1 MSTTN
6 KLLAVKENRLSVT
19 SFRSGFVSIIGR
31 PNVGKST
38 LLNRILGEKIVITSD
53 KPQTTRNRIQGI
65 HNLPGA
71 QIVFIDTPGIH
82 NAKSRLNKYMVEV
95 ALSSIKEVDLILL
108 LVEAQRPPSE
118 QEREIIDV
126 LAGATAPV
134 FLVLNKTDL
143 AGQGAVL
150 ELIATYRDLYPF
162 REILPVSAEA
172 GVGVEGLVELVKS
185 YLPEGPVYFPD
196 DILTDLPERFIV
208 AEIVREKVFR
218 LTRDEIPYST
228 AVEVDSFKER
238 EDGGLVSIAATIT
251 VERDSQ
257 KGIVIGKKG
266 AMLRRIGTEARIE
279 IERLL
284 ATKVFLELFVRV
296 RKDWSENPKILKEL
310 GYE

>member
-19 SFRSGFVSIIGR
+19 SFRSGFVSIIGC